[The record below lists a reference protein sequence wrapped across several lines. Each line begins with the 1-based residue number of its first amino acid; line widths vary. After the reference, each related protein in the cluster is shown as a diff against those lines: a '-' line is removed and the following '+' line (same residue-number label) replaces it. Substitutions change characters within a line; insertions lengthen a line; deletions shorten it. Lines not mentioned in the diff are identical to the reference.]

1 MNNVLPVHVETVA
14 VENSDDRLAEVERAK
29 RTGQPFRSVAANK
42 TEIVPWV
49 VANQIAEEKARQNTY
64 KGRFGAT
71 YAAHLQPY
79 HEAMEDPDFIPM
91 TNHEKAE
98 AHERHSAELVRKQME
113 DEVNVRKMM
122 AEGYEPSLAVQQAN
136 LERAKEHEERS
147 REYAEIRR
155 ERVKDVK
162 PVLEMVDE
170 SVKILRAEELAGK
183 PFEEQATALQAVAN
197 VPNAMEESAR
207 EAFIIKDQI
216 VSTEIPFES
225 EVSSHEELRAKDRPG
240 IEIMEKAGSP
250 EALREETA
258 LAQLY
263 ADNRTEEAVKAQQ
276 KMNEVAAD
284 MSLDENT
291 VGEIVEAA
299 EKSVGGDK
307 KSDEM
312 LENPSE

>member
-29 RTGQPFRSVAANK
+29 RTGEPLRSVAANK

-91 TNHEKAE
+91 TNQEKAE

-147 REYAEIRR
+147 REYAGIRKER
-155 ERVKDVK
+155 EKDVT

-183 PFEEQATALQAVAN
+183 PFEEQAAALQAVAN

-225 EVSSHEELRAKDRPG
+225 EVASHEQLRAKDRPG

-263 ADNRTEEAVKAQQ
+263 ADNRTEEAVKAQR

-312 LENPSE
+312 RENPSE